1 MHQVVYETGQL
12 RWRLT
17 SIANYQ
23 RQQQGNVIDVAERI
37 REYSEM
43 LEEAIQSLQRKP
55 RKSITA
61 DTKKSSESHATTPTK
76 TNKPINTVNA
86 TTTTTTTTTTTV
98 TTTVEKRKKTF
109 VDNNE
114 LYKHRI
120 IRKRISNPEMN
131 QAWLPQKGLRILLSD
146 SF

>member
-61 DTKKSSESHATTPTK
+61 DTKKSSESYATTPTK
-76 TNKPINTVNA
+76 NNKPINTVNTTTS
-86 TTTTTTTTTTTV
+86 TTTT